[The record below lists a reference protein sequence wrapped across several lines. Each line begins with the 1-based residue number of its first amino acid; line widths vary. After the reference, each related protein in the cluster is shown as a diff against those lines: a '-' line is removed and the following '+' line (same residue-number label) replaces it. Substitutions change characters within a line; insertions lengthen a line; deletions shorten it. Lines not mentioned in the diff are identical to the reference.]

1 MPFLISIIVLLAGA
15 AILIGLGIRYLWVQQ
30 RVAERLENDIPLENA
45 TSNETDQLFL
55 SGVSGWL
62 FKAGFRGSRA
72 ALIFWLS
79 TLGCGMLAGGLFFSI
94 WQRGYFAVAA
104 EFVGSI
110 PGGVGNVLVP
120 FVLAAPWFLMIVFTL
135 IPWLYVRSI
144 RRRRVKTIEK
154 DLPLLLDL
162 LESLANAGI
171 GFDSALDRI
180 LASQKK
186 TRPLV
191 KEFRTFQRDNLAG
204 RSRIE
209 SLRRL
214 IRRVDVSMFSTFIAA
229 VIQAEQTGSP
239 MSNTLRTQ
247 SAEMRARRREKATA
261 AAMSVPTLLVIP
273 MVVGFLP
280 GIFVILLGPMLFQ
293 ALGLLE
299 TSFRGAVGQ

>member
-30 RVAERLENDIPLENA
+30 RVAERLENDLPLENA
-45 TSNETDQLFL
+45 TTNETDQLFL

-72 ALIFWLS
+72 ALIFWLA

-120 FVLAAPWFLMIVFTL
+120 FVLATPWFLMIVFTL

-144 RRRRVKTIEK
+144 RRRRVKAIEK